1 MYGSPVLPIMLS
13 FSDEATSTTKVPDPV
28 VADGSATDTDSETE
42 VISSKKGMNSGSV
55 PFPVVDSAAEVFEKE
70 MEPDSKV
77 AGSLFPFSDE
87 AIEYSYSFY
96 YS

>member
-1 MYGSPVLPIMLS
+1 MLS
-13 FSDEATSTTKVPDPV
+13 FGDEATSTTKVPDPV

-55 PFPVVDSAAEVFEKE
+55 PFPVVDSAAEVVEKE
-70 MEPDSKV
+70 MEPEV

-87 AIEYSYSFY
+87 ALLFPHPLNLFKG
-96 YS
+96 

>member
-1 MYGSPVLPIMLS
+1 
-13 FSDEATSTTKVPDPV
+13 
-28 VADGSATDTDSETE
+28 
-42 VISSKKGMNSGSV
+42 MNSGSV
-55 PFPVVDSAAEVFEKE
+55 PFPVVDSAAEVVEKE